1 MQLTVK
7 SLRFQRNY
15 MHMCSHTHEHSPTRA
30 PIPSTQVRVV
40 DEDMPWP
47 AELASMGLA
56 SRARL
61 LRGSVQSIDRLN
73 QCLTLSPSGG
83 ILPYDLLVR

>member
-1 MQLTVK
+1 
-7 SLRFQRNY
+7 
-15 MHMCSHTHEHSPTRA
+15 MHPYVRKNQ
-30 PIPSTQVRVV
+30 QVRVI

-47 AELASMGLA
+47 AEFASMGLA

-61 LRGSVQSIDRLN
+61 LRGSVKSIDRLN

-83 ILPYDLLVR
+83 TLPYDLLVR